1 MRTFLSRLWALRLEV
16 VMLFEVLAVLG
27 GAALAAAAVSLRVVK
42 QYERGLVFRFG
53 RILEQ
58 VRGPG
63 LAMIV
68 PIADRLHKVI
78 CRSSR
83 WPCPRKRGLPVTM

>member
-1 MRTFLSRLWALRLEV
+1 
-16 VMLFEVLAVLG
+16 MLFEVLAVLG

-53 RILEQ
+53 RVLDQ

-68 PIADRLHKVI
+68 PIADRAQSHMPI
-78 CRSSR
+78 
-83 WPCPRKRGLPVTM
+83 VTIAVPAQREYA